1 MSKKNT
7 NKQAA
12 CMGIERQWC
21 SLTSELSLGAIS
33 RSRSV
38 CLGFGSRDHVPVS
51 LRSIGCS
58 NLASRRG
65 LSHDIAGV
73 VDGPSALENRP
84 GGGGG
89 GTGTTEPSVP
99 RNGARPKPPWRR
111 ARSRASSRR
120 TSSSMSRR
128 STSRLIRSR
137 RAASSHCNGEGG
149 GWSPWKG
156 PAARDRGL

>member
-1 MSKKNT
+1 
-7 NKQAA
+7 
-12 CMGIERQWC
+12 MGIERQWC

-65 LSHDIAGV
+65 LSSHDIAGV
-73 VDGPSALENRP
+73 IDGPSALENRP

-89 GTGTTEPSVP
+89 GCTGTTEPSVP
-99 RNGARPKPPWRR
+99 RNGAGPKPPWRR

-137 RAASSHCNGEGG
+137 RAASSHCNGEGC